1 MKGASLYGLAMV
13 LGAPAVS
20 LPSVGDGSLVRT
32 ETTDAASRNTPHDS
46 RPIGGI
52 PQLSK
57 VAWLKAGTGK
67 TRRPKSERAQRRAAR
82 RQRGKR

>member
-1 MKGASLYGLAMV
+1 VKGASLYGLAMA
-13 LGAPAVS
+13 LSASAMA
-20 LPSVGDGSLVRT
+20 LPSVGDGSLVRP
-32 ETTDAASRNTPHDS
+32 ESPDFASRSTPHDS
-46 RPIGGI
+46 RPLGGI

-67 TRRPKSERAQRRAAR
+67 TRRSKAERAQRRAAR